1 MSRQSTINVPLER
14 SELEALIA
22 TARLELR
29 HPRDQARYL
38 LRRALMGEQPPDT
51 PPAPIAPMTNGA
63 AVSQANGAALATV

>member
-1 MSRQSTINVPLER
+1 MSRQSTINVPLEK

-38 LRRALMGEQPPDT
+38 LRRALMGEQPPDL
-51 PPAPIAPMTNGA
+51 PPAPMASG
-63 AVSQANGAALATV
+63 AVSIRQDTHGAALAGT